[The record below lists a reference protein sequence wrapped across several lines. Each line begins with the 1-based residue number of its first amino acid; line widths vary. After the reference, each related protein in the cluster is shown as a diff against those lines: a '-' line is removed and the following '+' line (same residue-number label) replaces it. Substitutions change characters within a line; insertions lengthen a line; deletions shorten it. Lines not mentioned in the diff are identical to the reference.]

1 MTYLNRDDLEK
12 LGEAAIRRVIG
23 DGFARLQADAG
34 PDFEGKGAYH
44 FEVAFGTEADW
55 RRASPRQAEM
65 TRAIIDDLD
74 RIGDEHFPFLRI
86 KSDGS
91 WAFSRDAAT
100 E

>member
-1 MTYLNRDDLEK
+1 MAYLKRDELKK
-12 LGEAAIRRVIG
+12 LGDTAIRRVIG
-23 DGFARLQADAG
+23 GTFESLEADVG

-44 FEVAFGTEADW
+44 FELTFHSEAKW
-55 RRASPRQAEM
+55 RNASARQAEM

-74 RIGDEHFPFLRI
+74 RLGDEHFPFVRI

-91 WAFSRDAAT
+91 WTFAHDAAA